1 MREIKI
7 RGIFNGWIV
16 TVGCKELGFNNLST
30 MLSEI
35 KRYIDDPVKVEK
47 EYLEKDLNKTNG
59 VVVFTEGSNLTINI
73 DGNIGI

>member
-1 MREIKI
+1 
-7 RGIFNGWIV
+7 
-16 TVGCKELGFNNLST
+16 